1 MLVFK
6 GAIAYPNKMRGHKRI
21 VQYLPH
27 ETSDLEPVI
36 SLLEQQNPNDNDL
49 WPTRYM
55 LLIWLSIVCMIPFD
69 LTRFDDERQ
78 NERKETIKNRLLNVC
93 VVLT

>member
-1 MLVFK
+1 MHML
-6 GAIAYPNKMRGHKRI
+6 AKMRGYKRI

-27 ETSDLEPVI
+27 EIADLEPVVG
-36 SLLEQQNPNDNDL
+36 LLEQQNPKDVEL

-69 LTRFDDERQ
+69 LTRFDDDRQ
-78 NERKETIKNRLLNVC
+78 PGEKIKDRLLNVC
-93 VVLT
+93 VVRG

>member
-1 MLVFK
+1 MHLL
-6 GAIAYPNKMRGHKRI
+6 AKMRGYKRI

-27 ETSDLEPVI
+27 EIGDLEPAVR
-36 SLLEQQNPNDNDL
+36 LLEKQNPKDVDQ

-69 LTRFDDERQ
+69 LTRFDDDR
-78 NERKETIKNRLLNVC
+78 RDSVPIKKRLLNVC
-93 VVLT
+93 AVSQPRCPAFLLR

>member
-1 MLVFK
+1 
-6 GAIAYPNKMRGHKRI
+6 MRGHKRI

-36 SLLEQQNPNDNDL
+36 RLLEQQNPNDVDM

-69 LTRFDDERQ
+69 LTRFDDDT
-78 NERKETIKNRLLNVC
+78 KGETIKNRLLNVC
-93 VVLT
+93 VVLIDFK